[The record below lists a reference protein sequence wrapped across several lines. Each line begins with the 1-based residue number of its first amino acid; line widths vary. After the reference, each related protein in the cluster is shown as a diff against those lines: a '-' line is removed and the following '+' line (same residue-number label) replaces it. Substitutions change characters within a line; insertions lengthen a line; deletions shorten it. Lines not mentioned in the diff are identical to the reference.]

1 MLEYVK
7 FAKKLA
13 DTSGDVI
20 KKYFRSNMS
29 VENKIDK
36 SPVTVADRETEL
48 VLRKM
53 IKETYPQHDIL
64 GEEFGF
70 KPSGS
75 RWKWVLDPID
85 GTKSFILGI
94 PIFGTLI
101 SLVENESPQIGIIDI
116 PIIGERWVGI
126 NTKETIFYSQKK
138 FNKARK
144 CRVSGQKSIG
154 DSSLMATDPSM
165 FDSKN
170 KPFFENISARVSM
183 VRFGGDCYNYGLL
196 SSGFIDL
203 IVEADMKL
211 FDVMG
216 LVPVVEG
223 AGGIISDWQG
233 KSFLNEEWNGCVL
246 AAASTE
252 LHDKAL
258 ELLNK
263 K

>member
-1 MLEYVK
+1 MIEYVK

-53 IKETYPQHDIL
+53 ITETYPQHDIL

-70 KPSGS
+70 IPSGS

-101 SLVENESPQIGIIDI
+101 SLVDLVEPQ
-116 PIIGERWVGI
+116 
-126 NTKETIFYSQKK
+126 S
-138 FNKARK
+138 RK
-144 CRVSGQKSIG
+144 Q
-154 DSSLMATDPSM
+154 
-165 FDSKN
+165 
-170 KPFFENISARVSM
+170 
-183 VRFGGDCYNYGLL
+183 
-196 SSGFIDL
+196 
-203 IVEADMKL
+203 
-211 FDVMG
+211 
-216 LVPVVEG
+216 
-223 AGGIISDWQG
+223 
-233 KSFLNEEWNGCVL
+233 
-246 AAASTE
+246 
-252 LHDKAL
+252 
-258 ELLNK
+258 
-263 K
+263 